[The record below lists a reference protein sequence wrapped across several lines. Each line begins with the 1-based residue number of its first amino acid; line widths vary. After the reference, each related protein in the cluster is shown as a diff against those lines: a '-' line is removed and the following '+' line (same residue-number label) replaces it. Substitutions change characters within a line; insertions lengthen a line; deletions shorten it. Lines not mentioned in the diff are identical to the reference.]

1 MRIVI
6 GCDHAGYDMKE
17 QVKQYLVSK
26 DYNIID
32 VGTDS
37 DKSVDYPYYGHE
49 IGKKVAEIIKY
60 LKSKIPSWLKR
71 YAITSIKKNLKN
83 VTDFING
90 INLSYSYP
98 SIYKCFRRQYYLI
111 ACDVDY
117 QILQEKKTFV
127 YQLE

>member
-49 IGKKVAEIIKY
+49 IGKKVAEDTTLKGIAIK
-60 LKSKIPSWLKR
+60 SFD
-71 YAITSIKKNLKN
+71 N
-83 VTDFING
+83 
-90 INLSYSYP
+90 
-98 SIYKCFRRQYYLI
+98 
-111 ACDVDY
+111 
-117 QILQEKKTFV
+117 
-127 YQLE
+127 